1 MTSGH
6 LTTTWDIT
14 PGAPVLVPAIPVTF
28 GVHMGWHIG
37 PNLWCCVWGGIQE
50 ARQRRIL
57 VLLCPCTALQSLMW
71 GIPQQ
76 SPLFR
81 LMTSCEADLSWE
93 NPPMPVPLQLSFFS
107 SVLCWNPSSSRASL
121 AGWAPW
127 SLCSAPG
134 FPPMK
139 STCLGWTHTHPEQGS
154 SLAPTVCYFHQT
166 HFSPSL
172 LQNSIKVLV
181 HDPHPPSCAPCSHRG
196 GGWGG
201 VYQILVLTESLKLL
215 LLFLLWNTACDYH
228 CKIVISSFLGL
239 PCTEISCWPQHLSW
253 QTLCLWCVWERAHCQ
268 PPRC

>member
-57 VLLCPCTALQSLMW
+57 VLLCPCTTLQSLMW

-93 NPPMPVPLQLSFFS
+93 NPPMPVPLYPFFP
-107 SVLCWNPSSSRASL
+107 LCCAETLALPRLLWQAELPGASAL
-121 AGWAPW
+121 
-127 SLCSAPG
+127 LLV
-134 FPPMK
+134 FPP
-139 STCLGWTHTHPEQGS
+139 
-154 SLAPTVCYFHQT
+154 
-166 HFSPSL
+166 
-172 LQNSIKVLV
+172 
-181 HDPHPPSCAPCSHRG
+181 
-196 GGWGG
+196 
-201 VYQILVLTESLKLL
+201 
-215 LLFLLWNTACDYH
+215 
-228 CKIVISSFLGL
+228 
-239 PCTEISCWPQHLSW
+239 
-253 QTLCLWCVWERAHCQ
+253 
-268 PPRC
+268 